1 VSAETPLLPMQN
13 QESPTLYRPLALAS
27 TPPPGDT
34 ERQDIAWAL
43 ATLAARR
50 DRYALYHAYL
60 RGDQGLRNATKDY
73 RAAFRALLAGLRC
86 NICPRVVHALT
97 DRLKIVGFEGQ
108 DVAGA
113 TTGPGTAA
121 DTRDDA
127 AAAWELWQSA
137 RLDRAENRILTE
149 AVATGDAYLMVWP
162 DPDDETLPRFHPHS
176 ADSVALRYDTE
187 RPGRILLAAKLWPD
201 GGRYRLNLYYPDRV
215 LRYRSGRDNPS
226 GVPDAKGFALLPDE
240 GEQPNPYGRVPF
252 FQFAHDNGM
261 GECGHSELADIIPLQ
276 DAINKILGDLI
287 VASEFGAFP
296 MKWAIGVDANADEGE
311 NAVQV
316 GIDRLL
322 TILNKEAKVGS
333 FPATDLTTYLDTIN
347 ALIAYA
353 AQIKGIPLHTL
364 TMSGQFPSG
373 ESLKTAEGP
382 LVARVQ
388 DTQTDFGDVWE
399 DALAFGLRIAGTV
412 EDARIVAL
420 WQPAASRAEGDQ
432 VALIA
437 KKVQETALPV
447 AQAWKELGYDEGEI
461 AEFARQNADERQAA
475 TQATAQAFNAGQL

>member
-1 VSAETPLLPMQN
+1 MSVTPPPLLHDIN
-13 QESPTLYRPLALAS
+13 QESLTLYRPLALAS

-50 DRYALYHAYL
+50 DRYVLYHDYL
-60 RGDQGLRNATKDY
+60 HGDHRLTFATKGY
-73 RAAFRALLAGLRC
+73 REAFRALLAGLRC

-201 GGRYRLNLYYPDRV
+201 GGRYRLNLYYPERV

-226 GVPDAKGFALLPDE
+226 GVPDAKAFALLPDE
-240 GEQPNPYGRVPF
+240 GEQGNPYGRVPF
-252 FQFAHDNGM
+252 FHFAFDAGM
-261 GECGHSELADIIPLQ
+261 GQLGRGELHDVIPLQ
-276 DAINKILGDLI
+276 DALNKELCDLI
-287 VASEFGAFP
+287 VASEFGAFRQ
-296 MKWAIGVDANADEGE
+296 KYAIGVSADEDDDAAVQLGISRLMTVANADVKLGE
-311 NAVQV
+311 F
-316 GIDRLL
+316 
-322 TILNKEAKVGS
+322 S
-333 FPATDLTTYLDTIN
+333 ATDLRPYLDTIN
-347 ALIAYA
+347 AFFVLA
-353 AQIKGIPLHTL
+353 AQIKGIPLYTL
-364 TMSGQFPSG
+364 TMSGTVPSG
-373 ESLKTAEGP
+373 EALKTLESP
-382 LVARVQ
+382 LVARVE

-412 EDARIVAL
+412 EDAQIVAL
-420 WQPAASRAEGDQ
+420 WQPAASRADGDQ
-432 VALIA
+432 VALVA

-461 AEFARQNADERQAA
+461 AEFAKQNADERQAA